1 MQAQLGSA
9 RDQASETWDNLEA
22 LFQSRVHKA
31 MHQLGVPTAEE
42 IRVLTRRV
50 AELNATVQD
59 PVGASRRG
67 PSGRPARLRR
77 KAPGPGQDGR
87 LKRGHARRHARPPAR
102 RTTIHRRAA
111 DASGSRWRAAARSA
125 RSTRSARC
133 TRSASR
139 FEGLDLT
146 DPRHVRGRELGRDDR
161 GRARQRLRHR
171 GHGRRV
177 HPQRVRPSIPCGRAC
192 SCGPRS
198 ASTCA
203 RIAAIPGLAADI
215 FKQYLRD
222 PGKDWA
228 EAIDPIGRL
237 LPTGLCDNR
246 PFERFLAQMFT
257 GPGRTNDFRE
267 LPRSLY
273 IVATELNSGYSV
285 RFGEPGFD
293 HVPISRAIQAST
305 ALPGLYP
312 PVPIDGHTYVDGALM
327 RTMNAS
333 LLLDEGADFVICI
346 NPLVAF
352 DAASVPPRATAHRED
367 LDLTHGGLPVVL
379 SQTFR
384 AMIQSRMLV
393 GMRTYKQSYPNTDV
407 LLLEPDRGD
416 DEMFFKNV
424 FRYADRKRL
433 AEHAYQRTRR
443 DLLARPTRLEPIL
456 RAARHARCGATVLED
471 RTRSFGAAVRER
483 ARRMQPV
490 TGSLHRALDRLESS
504 LHALR

>member
-1 MQAQLGSA
+1 MLDLQPAARRSPPSHRRFGLALAGGGPLGA
-9 RDQASETWDNLEA
+9 FYEVGTLHAIGEA
-22 LFQSRVHKA
+22 FEGIDLTAFDMYVGVSSGAMIAAGLVNGYDTTDMGRVFIHNVSTEHPVRPGLF
-31 MHQLGVPTAEE
+31 L
-42 IRVLTRRV
+42 
-50 AELNATVQD
+50 
-59 PVGASRRG
+59 
-67 PSGRPARLRR
+67 RPA
-77 KAPGPGQDGR
+77 
-87 LKRGHARRHARPPAR
+87 
-102 RTTIHRRAA
+102 
-111 DASGSRWRAAARSA
+111 
-125 RSTRSARC
+125 
-133 TRSASR
+133 
-139 FEGLDLT
+139 F
-146 DPRHVRGRELGRDDR
+146 REFAG
-161 GRARQRLRHR
+161 
-171 GHGRRV
+171 
-177 HPQRVRPSIPCGRAC
+177 
-192 SCGPRS
+192 
-198 ASTCA
+198 
-203 RIAAIPGLAADI
+203 RIAAIPELAADI
-215 FKQYLRD
+215 VTQYLRD

-246 PFERFLAQMFT
+246 PFERFLAGLFT
-257 GPGRTNDFRE
+257 GDGRTNDFRK

-312 PVPIDGHTYVDGALM
+312 PVPIEDHTYVDGALM

-352 DAASVPPRATAHRED
+352 DASSVPPRANGSRKD

-393 GMRTYKQSYPNTDV
+393 GMRTYKQSYPSTDV
-407 LLLEPDRGD
+407 LLFEPDRGD
-416 DEMFFKNV
+416 DELFFKNV

-443 DLLARPTRLEPIL
+443 DLLAQADGLESIL
-456 RAARHARCGATVLED
+456 ARHGIRLRRDLLED
-471 RTRSFGAAVRER
+471 RSRTFAAAVGER
-483 ARRMQPV
+483 SRRAQPV
-490 TGSLHRALDRLESS
+490 TGTLHQTLDRLESS
-504 LHALR
+504 LQSLR

>member
-1 MQAQLGSA
+1 MLNLQPAKRRSTPSRGRFGLALAGGGPLGAFYEVGTLHAVGECFEGIDLTNLDMYVGVSSGA
-9 RDQASETWDNLEA
+9 MIAAGLVNGYDTADMGLVFIHNASPEFPVRPG
-22 LFQSRVHKA
+22 LF
-31 MHQLGVPTAEE
+31 L
-42 IRVLTRRV
+42 
-50 AELNATVQD
+50 
-59 PVGASRRG
+59 
-67 PSGRPARLRR
+67 RPAFREYLRR
-77 KAPGPGQDGR
+77 
-87 LKRGHARRHARPPAR
+87 LN
-102 RTTIHRRAA
+102 
-111 DASGSRWRAAARSA
+111 
-125 RSTRSARC
+125 
-133 TRSASR
+133 
-139 FEGLDLT
+139 
-146 DPRHVRGRELGRDDR
+146 
-161 GRARQRLRHR
+161 
-171 GHGRRV
+171 
-177 HPQRVRPSIPCGRAC
+177 
-192 SCGPRS
+192 
-198 ASTCA
+198 
-203 RIAAIPGLAADI
+203 AIPGLAADI
-215 FKQYLRD
+215 IRQYLRD

-267 LPRSLY
+267 LRRSLY

-285 RFGEPGFD
+285 RFGEPGQE
-293 HVPISRAIQAST
+293 HVPISQAIQAST

-312 PVPIDGHTYVDGALM
+312 PVEIDGHTYVDGALM

-352 DAASVPPRATAHRED
+352 DASSVPRRYGDQRKD
-367 LDLTHGGLPVVL
+367 LDLTRGGLPVVL

-393 GMRTYKQSYPNTDV
+393 GMRTYKQSYPTTDV
-407 LLLEPDRGD
+407 LLFEPDRGD

-443 DLLARPTRLEPIL
+443 DLYAHADALEP
-456 RAARHARCGATVLED
+456 VLERHGIRLRRDLLAD
-471 RTRSFGAAVRER
+471 RSRTFTAAVRER

-490 TGSLHRALDRLESS
+490 TGSLHRALDRLETA
-504 LHALR
+504 LHPRA